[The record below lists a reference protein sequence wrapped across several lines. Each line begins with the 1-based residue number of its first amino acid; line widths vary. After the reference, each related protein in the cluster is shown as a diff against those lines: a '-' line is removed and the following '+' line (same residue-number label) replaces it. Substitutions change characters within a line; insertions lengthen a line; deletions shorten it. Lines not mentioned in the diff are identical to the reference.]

1 MFLFFCIL
9 VGCFLFGGGGEGGR
23 VDTLFFFIYYKL
35 FLIFLLIYLTKFDI
49 INYTYFFFNITG
61 SDPKEV

>member
-1 MFLFFCIL
+1 MFLFFLYI
-9 VGCFLFGGGGEGGR
+9 GGLFFVWGGGEGGR

-35 FLIFLLIYLTKFDI
+35 LLIFLLIYLTKFDI
-49 INYTYFFFNITG
+49 INYNYFFINITG